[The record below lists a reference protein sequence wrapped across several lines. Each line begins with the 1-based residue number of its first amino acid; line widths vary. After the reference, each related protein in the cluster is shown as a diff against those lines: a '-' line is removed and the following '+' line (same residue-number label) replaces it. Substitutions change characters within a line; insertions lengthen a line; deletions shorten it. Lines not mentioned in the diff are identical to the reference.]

1 MLVTNP
7 FVALYERPFETLTLL
22 GYALLLVT
30 LLVLSTGYV
39 YQTVVALIARWRQE
53 RPHKW
58 EFVPPMGYWLRL
70 ASIPFIF
77 MFDAWAAAGLVYLLT

>member
-22 GYALLLVT
+22 GYALALTT

-39 YQTVVALIARWRQE
+39 YRTGLELVARWRQE
-53 RPHKW
+53 RPQRW
-58 EFVPPMGYWLRL
+58 EYVPPVDYWLRL